1 MTSLVAAGHPATVD
15 AAAELLD
22 RGGNAYDA
30 VVAAG
35 AAASIAEPALTS
47 AGGGGFVLAHPVD
60 GDPVLFDFFVDTPG
74 LGRDV
79 APDASDL
86 TPIMVHFPGA
96 DQEFWVGAA
105 SIAVPG
111 ALPGWLH
118 VHNRLGRL
126 PLTDVFAPAI
136 RLADEGVEVN
146 DFQSSLFALLE
157 PIFTFS
163 PETRATFAPQ
173 GSVLTEGDRCA
184 NPPLARFYDD
194 VAAGRLLHEPDFI
207 ASLCDGLRAHG
218 SALTPRDMAG
228 YQVIERAPLRIR
240 YRDAVVLT
248 NPGPSLGGR
257 LVAHALE
264 HLGSLPPGKRYGDRG
279 HVLALADA
287 LARIAPGSDYPQAV
301 HGTTHVSVTDDAGN
315 VASMT
320 TSNGTGSGVVLPGTG
335 VHANNIMGE
344 ADLHPNGWF
353 TSPPGTRVGSMMAPS
368 ILERPGRAPVAFG
381 TGGSERIRSAL
392 TQFVV
397 DLVDFDMPVADA
409 VAAPRAHVEHG
420 VLQLEPGFA
429 PSVIDEVGERHP
441 VNVWSVRDLYF
452 GGLHAVSPP
461 GEHCGDPRRGGS
473 STAVG

>member
-35 AAASIAEPALTS
+35 AAASVCEPALTS
-47 AGGGGFVLAHPVD
+47 AGGGGFVLAHPVQ
-60 GDPVLFDFFVDTPG
+60 GEPVLFDFFVDTPG
-74 LGRDV
+74 RGRDV
-79 APDASDL
+79 APDASNL
-86 TPIMVHFPGA
+86 IPITVRFPSA

-118 VHNRLGRL
+118 VHERLGRL

-136 RLADEGVEVN
+136 RLADQGVEVN
-146 DFQSSLFALLE
+146 DFQSSLFALLA
-157 PIFTFS
+157 PIFAFS
-163 PETRATFAPQ
+163 AETRATFAPH
-173 GSVLTEGDRCA
+173 GPVLTRGDRST
-184 NPPLARFYDD
+184 NPPLAEFYSD
-194 VAAGRLLHEPDFI
+194 VASGRLLHEPAFI
-207 ASLCDGLRAHG
+207 ASICDGLRVQG
-218 SALTPRDMAG
+218 SSLTPQDMAG
-228 YQVIERAPLRIR
+228 YRVIEREPLRVP

-257 LVAHALE
+257 LVAHALH
-264 HLGSLPPGKRYGDRG
+264 HLGSSPPARG
-279 HVLALADA
+279 HGGHDHLTALADA

-353 TSPPGTRVGSMMAPS
+353 TAPPGTRVGSMMAPS
-368 ILERPGRAPVAFG
+368 ILERPGHAPIAFG
-381 TGGSERIRSAL
+381 TGGSERIRSAI
-392 TQFVV
+392 TQFVINV
-397 DLVDFDMPVADA
+397 VDFGMPIADA

-429 PSVIDEVGERHP
+429 DSVVDEVRTRHP
-441 VNVWSVRDLYF
+441 VNVWDVRDLYF
-452 GGLHAVSPP
+452 GGLHAVTPS
-461 GEHCGDPRRGGS
+461 GEHYGDPRRGGS
-473 STAVG
+473 STAVN

>member
-1 MTSLVAAGHPATVD
+1 MTSLVAAGHPATVN

-35 AAASIAEPALTS
+35 AAASVCEPALTS
-47 AGGGGFVLAHPVD
+47 AGGGGFVLAQPVD
-60 GDPVLFDFFVDTPG
+60 EDPVLFDFFVDTPG

-86 TPIMVHFPGA
+86 TPITVRFPSA

-118 VHNRLGRL
+118 VHDRLGRL
-126 PLTDVFAPAI
+126 PLPEVFAPAI

-146 DFQSSLFALLE
+146 AFQSSLFALLA

-163 PETRATFAPQ
+163 AETRATFAPT
-173 GSVLTEGDRCA
+173 GAVLTEGDRSV
-184 NPPLARFYDD
+184 NPPLAAFYHE
-194 VAAGRLLHEPDFI
+194 VAAGRLLHEPGFI
-207 ASLCDGLRAHG
+207 SAICDGLRAQG
-218 SALTPRDMAG
+218 SALTRQDMAG
-228 YQVIERAPLRIR
+228 YHVIERAPLRIR

-257 LVAHALE
+257 LVAHALD
-264 HLGSLPPGKRYGDRG
+264 HLGSSPPADRHGDHT
-279 HVLALADA
+279 HVAGLADA

-335 VHANNIMGE
+335 VHTNNIMGE

-368 ILERPGRAPVAFG
+368 ILERPGREPVAFG

-397 DLVDFDMPVADA
+397 DLVDFDMPIADA

-429 PSVIDEVGERHP
+429 SAVVDEVRERYP
-441 VNVWSVRDLYF
+441 VNVWGVRDLYF
-452 GGLHAVSPP
+452 GGLHAVSRS

-473 STAVG
+473 STTVN